1 MEGGSQTIQPA
12 IAAAAPRSTVA
23 TRIRTWWL
31 TWQRSCVIGVAGAA
45 CLALLTELI
54 GLVAAFG
61 GSFPVELQQHPES
74 AVGIWLQWDAN
85 WFTSIVRLGY
95 AANTHVPVGPVTYS
109 AAAFPPGYPALM
121 RGVSSVLPIS
131 PLAAGLL
138 ISGVA
143 AVALL
148 IGLHRLVLLDES
160 RAIADRTLF
169 LLLVYPAAFF
179 LVVAYSDSVIAAAG
193 VWAFYAARRGH
204 WVTAGVL
211 TAVATVTKIE
221 AVIIVIPLAVEY
233 MAARH
238 WDWRKIRGGLVALV
252 AIPVVGIAGVAAYF
266 QATLHDP
273 LAFVKAQGAWGHT
286 LAHPWSTFTQDIRNI
301 VGLHWFEKDTGVAYT
316 LDVVA
321 YGLLLLTT
329 IYAIRTMRRS
339 YWLFMVLML
348 LLLAFSGTLT
358 STERHLLLVFP
369 MFIALARIAHRSAWI
384 ERGLVVVGLPLLVY
398 SVARFVTGHWVN

>member
-61 GSFPVELQQHPES
+61 GRFPVELQQHPES

-148 IGLHRLVLLDES
+148 I
-160 RAIADRTLF
+160 
-169 LLLVYPAAFF
+169 

-221 AVIIVIPLAVEY
+221 AVIIVVPLAVEY

-252 AIPVVGIAGVAAYF
+252 AIPIVGLAGVAAYF

-301 VGLHWFEKDTGVAYT
+301 VGLHWFERDTGVAYT

-339 YWLFMVLML
+339 YWIFMVLML
-348 LLLAFSGTLT
+348 LLLGFSGTLT

-398 SVARFVTGHWVN
+398 SVARFATGHWVN